1 MFLARS
7 EANNIVQYLQP
18 LVPWLTALEGEVSGE
33 RMGDER
39 EGERGGE
46 IVVLIVFPISDDR
59 RVTSFS
65 FLSLGLTNCEVNF
78 T

>member
-1 MFLARS
+1 
-7 EANNIVQYLQP
+7 
-18 LVPWLTALEGEVSGE
+18 
-33 RMGDER
+33 MGDER

-65 FLSLGLTNCEVNF
+65 FLSLGLTNCEFNF
-78 T
+78 TLSDFDHL